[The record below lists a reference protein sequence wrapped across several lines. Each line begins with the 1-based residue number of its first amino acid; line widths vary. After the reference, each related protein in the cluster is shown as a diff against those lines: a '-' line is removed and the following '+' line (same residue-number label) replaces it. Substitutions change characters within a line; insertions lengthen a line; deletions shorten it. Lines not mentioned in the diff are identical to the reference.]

1 MRTLYKTLENYQ
13 KTRAGFDKS
22 EEFEF
27 FNANRDII
35 SKLPRFSFL
44 DDVGH
49 DEFNIMRANILI
61 HSYLNKKAIE
71 EEMDTLDQ
79 KLKKGEK
86 FDHIKIVQNLKEA
99 MVDRPYYKEKQDKIY
114 IAFFSRTLNAI
125 YNYEP
130 EKLLNNP
137 YTVLKDKFQ
146 DSIIDPFDTYGSELF
161 NSTFTRLIK
170 VKESNNVTAYF
181 HYDTYTIYFINNQG
195 RLDNKFILFD
205 RYLKHPSYS
214 HMMDRI
220 IPVIDAYFA
229 FDKNG
234 TINALHDQGFI
245 SSKLMYMI
253 HKRNKDK

>member
-1 MRTLYKTLENYQ
+1 MKTLYKILENYQ
-13 KTRAGFDKS
+13 KTRPSFESG

-27 FNANRDII
+27 FNTNREII

-44 DDVGH
+44 DNVGH

-61 HSYLNKKAIE
+61 HSYFNKKAIE
-71 EEMDTLDQ
+71 EEMETLDARI
-79 KLKKGEK
+79 KKGEP
-86 FDHIKIVQNLKEA
+86 FDHIKIVQTLKEA
-99 MVDRPYYKEKQDKIY
+99 MVDRPYFKEKQDKIY

-170 VKESNNVTAYF
+170 VKEDGNVTAYF

-229 FDKNG
+229 YDRSG

-245 SSKLMYMI
+245 SSKLMYLI
-253 HKRNKDK
+253 HKRTKGK